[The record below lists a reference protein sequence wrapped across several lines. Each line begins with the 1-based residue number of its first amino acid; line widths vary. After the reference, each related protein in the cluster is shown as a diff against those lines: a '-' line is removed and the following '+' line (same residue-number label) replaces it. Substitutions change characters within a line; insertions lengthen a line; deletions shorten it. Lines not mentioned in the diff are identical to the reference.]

1 MRISKGALL
10 VVLALT
16 IPLIVELRT
25 MLVWVGIELSVLESA
40 TIGAIMIGVILLW
53 AFLPKGSDGA
63 NGNVSNGN

>member
-1 MRISKGALL
+1 VRISKGALL

-40 TIGAIMIGVILLW
+40 VIGVTIVAIILLW
-53 AFLPKGSDGA
+53 AFLPEGDD
-63 NGNVSNGN
+63 NPNRRVSNGD